1 MHINAYTNA
10 YKTGSVEKDNQW
22 YRRNFK
28 SEMSMVKETN
38 TTSHSEN
45 VAGIPAV
52 CNLSENWSC
61 SKWTKGTRT
70 MEWKLQK
77 GRVQ

>member
-1 MHINAYTNA
+1 
-10 YKTGSVEKDNQW
+10 
-22 YRRNFK
+22 
-28 SEMSMVKETN
+28 MSMVKETN